1 MKIFLTGYMGSGK
14 SLIGKKLAER
24 IDHDFIDLDDQ
35 IETIAGKTIHDI
47 FQKKGELYFRKL
59 ETNVLKDILEDSSDL
74 VVSLGGGTPCYGRNL
89 EMIKETPNTKI
100 IYLKASVEELT
111 RRLFPEKIHRPVISH
126 LETREAL
133 EEFIRK
139 HMFERGYYYH
149 QSDIIVNVDNT
160 SPADILK
167 EIEEKL
173 K

>member
-1 MKIFLTGYMGSGK
+1 MKIFLAGYMGSGK
-14 SLIGKKLAER
+14 SLLGKQLAKR
-24 IDHDFIDLDDQ
+24 LNHDFLDLDDQ
-35 IETIAGKTIHDI
+35 IEVMEGNSIHEI
-47 FQKKGELYFRKL
+47 FGEKGELYFRKL
-59 ETNVLKDILEDSSDL
+59 ETKVLKDVLEDHSDL
-74 VVSLGGGTPCYGRNL
+74 VVSLGGGTPCYGKNL
-89 EMIKETPNTKI
+89 ELIKETPNSKI

-149 QSDIIVNVDNT
+149 QSDIIVNVDNAE
-160 SPADILK
+160 PEDILN
-167 EIEEKL
+167 EIMEKL